1 MAETRIKIAGR
12 NHAEPL
18 ARTTSRFVPQLS
30 SQQVSQGTEGEALGM
45 QLAGVESFPQPGD
58 FLRVWSECVGD
69 AKEELGIVVLATFHG
84 PSGSTEVLLE
94 QVSGRRSNHR
104 RLDRHSLG
112 GAAHRLRRQRLA
124 RSRG

>member
-1 MAETRIKIAGR
+1 MQSAKGPNISALVNHNAESRIKIAGS

-58 FLRVWSECVGD
+58 FLRVWSE
-69 AKEELGIVVLATFHG
+69 
-84 PSGSTEVLLE
+84 
-94 QVSGRRSNHR
+94 
-104 RLDRHSLG
+104 
-112 GAAHRLRRQRLA
+112 
-124 RSRG
+124 

>member
-1 MAETRIKIAGR
+1 MRTRLQAVGQGTEHLRPGEPQGGEKAESRIKIAGS

-69 AKEELGIVVLATFHG
+69 AKEEISIVVLATFHG

-94 QVSGRRSNHR
+94 QVSW
-104 RLDRHSLG
+104 
-112 GAAHRLRRQRLA
+112 
-124 RSRG
+124 